1 MSTIPP
7 TRSSSP
13 APKRMRHASKDLCV
27 QARVTAFLR
36 KSLAKVA
43 QDVLKLEAMA
53 RTEGLL
59 GERQRITH
67 AKTFKR
73 AKHSLRIKSVRAG
86 FGPSGGWRWQLPCNH
101 GGAPAASA
109 IESQRVDAERRVP
122 VDWVEGV
129 ARLDYFRPP
138 TDVPRHRWHQ
148 FVSDC
153 HSFLNSSENWAERA
167 AELGWDARALFGCH
181 RNYPLM
187 HLGSAG
193 LFWAT
198 NGGKLVEL
206 HRDWAVIDLAV
217 NRSQRIFYRRDVDAG
232 KVTLPWDRA

>member
-1 MSTIPP
+1 M
-7 TRSSSP
+7 
-13 APKRMRHASKDLCV
+13 KDLRG

-36 KSLAKVA
+36 NSLAEGA
-43 QDVLKLEAMA
+43 QNVLKLEAIA

-67 AKTFKR
+67 AKAFKR

-86 FGPSGGWRWQLPCNH
+86 FGPSGGWRWELPCDRD
-101 GGAPAASA
+101 GASTASA
-109 IESQRVDAERRVP
+109 ITREPVPAERRVP
-122 VDWVEGV
+122 DDWVEGID
-129 ARLDYFRPP
+129 RLNDFRPP
-138 TDVPRHRWHQ
+138 TDVPGHRWRQ

-153 HSFLNSSENWAERA
+153 DRFLNSSENWAERA

-193 LFWAT
+193 LLWAI

-206 HRDWAVIDLAV
+206 HRDWAVIELPV
-217 NRSQRIFYRRDVDAG
+217 NRSQRIYHRRDVAAG
-232 KVTLPWDRA
+232 KVILPWNRA

>member
-1 MSTIPP
+1 M
-7 TRSSSP
+7 
-13 APKRMRHASKDLCV
+13 KDLRR

-36 KSLAKVA
+36 KSLAEGA
-43 QDVLKLEAMA
+43 QDVLRLEAMA

-59 GERQRITH
+59 GEYQRITH
-67 AKTFKR
+67 ARPFKR
-73 AKHSLRIKSVRAG
+73 GKHFLRIRSVRAG
-86 FGPSGGWRWQLPCNH
+86 FGPNGGWRWELPCDRD
-101 GGAPAASA
+101 GASTASA
-109 IESQRVDAERRVP
+109 ITRQPVRAERRLP

-129 ARLDYFRPP
+129 ARLDDYRPP
-138 TDVPRHRWHQ
+138 TDVPRHRWRQ

-153 HSFLNSSENWAERA
+153 QSFLNSSENWAERA
-167 AELGWDARALFGCH
+167 AELGWNARALFGCH

-193 LFWAT
+193 LLWAL

-206 HRDWAVIDLAV
+206 HRDWAVIELPV
-217 NRSQRIFYRRDVDAG
+217 NRSQRIYYRRDAAAG